1 MLIAECGT
9 FSWRQ
14 RRWSRFSPALA
25 EPSWLPAVIL
35 AGTPFIYS
43 LIQAVHG
50 AKEHTSVLAAKIS
63 LRASTDAPSPGQS
76 KRTAASTIAIETVE
90 AAHIQIGMRGIVGY
104 LHHWV
109 TAVWARMNF
118 NSFR

>member
-14 RRWSRFSPALA
+14 RPRSRFSPALA
-25 EPSWLPAVIL
+25 EPSWPPAVIL

-43 LIQAVHG
+43 LIQAARG
-50 AKEHTSVLAAKIS
+50 AKEHTSALAAKIS
-63 LRASTDAPSPGQS
+63 LRTSTDAPSPGQR
-76 KRTAASTIAIETVE
+76 KRTPASTIAVETVE
-90 AAHIQIGMRGIVGY
+90 AAHIQIGGIVGY
-104 LHHWV
+104 LRHWV
-109 TAVWARMNF
+109 TAVRARMNF